1 MKLVGVFA
9 LIYLFANMVS
19 RPLSAGEIAFCI
31 MLAVVDLILLTTD
44 AGERGGEP

>member
-1 MKLVGVFA
+1 MKLVGVIA

-44 AGERGGEP
+44 TERGGEP